1 MPPEPRPPGR
11 APIAPLAGIAAV
23 VVVLGGAFAYAGG
36 FLSPSRLSPVK
47 LVNAFG
53 QPASDAL
60 GHRRNH
66 AKGICFTGRFDSSG
80 QAAAISRAALFA
92 AGASA
97 PVIGRFNLGT
107 PVFASP
113 DDSVR
118 VRGMSIDIRPNQ
130 PGEWRSA
137 MINAPIFPVST
148 PADFYALLLASGSKD
163 QGAMPRFIAAHPGF
177 APFGAWATKG
187 PWTGSYAEERY
198 NGLNSFRVTDQ
209 SGTVR
214 TVRWSMLPAAPVQN
228 VDPATLKDA
237 APDALEKE
245 ITDRVT
251 AAPQR
256 WTLQFTVAAEGDP
269 TADPSKP
276 WPAGRQTIDAG
287 TLVVDKIEP
296 EADGP
301 CRDINYDPTV
311 LPDGMTTS
319 DDPFPAARS
328 SAYAVSFNRRT
339 AEAADYPR
347 TETYPETGGTSQ

>member
-1 MPPEPRPPGR
+1 MPPDPRPPGR
-11 APIAPLAGIAAV
+11 NPIAPLAGIAAAV
-23 VVVLGGAFAYAGG
+23 IVLGGAFAYAGG
-36 FLSPSRLSPVK
+36 FLSPARLTPVK

-53 QPASDAL
+53 QPAPDAL

-66 AKGICFTGRFDSSG
+66 AKGICFTGRFEPNG
-80 QAAAISRAALFA
+80 QAVAISRADLFA
-92 AGASA
+92 AGSSW

-107 PVFASP
+107 PHFAAP

-118 VRGMSIDIRPNQ
+118 VRGMSIDIRPGQ

-137 MINAPIFPVST
+137 MINAPFFPVST
-148 PADFYALLLASGSKD
+148 PADFYALLIASGSKNKD
-163 QGAMPRFIAAHPGF
+163 AMQRFVAAHPGF
-177 APFGAWATKG
+177 PPFGAWATKG

-198 NGLNSFRVTDQ
+198 NGLNSFRVTDRN
-209 SGTVR
+209 GVTR
-214 TVRWSMLPAAPVQN
+214 TVRWSMLPAAPVQT
-228 VDPATLKDA
+228 VDPATLKSA
-237 APDALEKE
+237 APDALETE
-245 ITDRVT
+245 IADRVK

-256 WTLQFTVAAEGDP
+256 WTLQFTVAGEGDQ

-276 WPAGRQTIDAG
+276 WPDGRQTIDAG
-287 TLVVDKIEP
+287 TLVVDKVEP

-311 LPDGMTTS
+311 LPDGMTVS

-328 SAYAVSFNRRT
+328 AAYAVSFNRRS

-347 TETYPETGGTSQ
+347 TQTTGAPQ